1 MKTKR
6 HDVVYDISREYVR
19 LGQRDDS
26 RFPRLQASLVL
37 PYVIGKDDWVKPHD
51 HAANHGPEAQ

>member
-19 LGQRDDS
+19 VGQRDVS
-26 RFPRLQASLVL
+26 RFARLRASPPLL
-37 PYVIGKDDWVKPHD
+37 DVIGKDDWVKPD
-51 HAANHGPEAQ
+51 DYGANREPEAK